1 MTKTKNVRSRWK
13 DLPESVK
20 KISALISAL
29 VVICT
34 TLGSVLSWFETKVTE
49 HIDSRLDYVETTVKD
64 IREDTVRLQL
74 DNLINNDADNV
85 ESILTVAR
93 TYFIEM
99 KGEWYM
105 TEKFKRWGRE
115 HNVDLSDF
123 TFTSNPAS

>member
-13 DLPESVK
+13 DLPENVK
-20 KISALISAL
+20 KVSALISAL

-34 TLGSVLSWFETKVTE
+34 TLGSVLSWFESKVTE
-49 HIDSRLDYVETTVKD
+49 HIDNRLNYVETTVKD

-74 DNLINNDADNV
+74 DSLINNDADNV

-99 KGEWYM
+99 KGDWYM

-123 TFTSNPAS
+123 SFTMSPAS

>member
-99 KGEWYM
+99 KGDWYM

-123 TFTSNPAS
+123 TFTMSPAS